1 MKLDEQE
8 KLSQVIEPINSYDMF
23 LADLQKELS
32 EEIDRV
38 IIEEIKQ
45 KLGKQTDE
53 IK

>member
-1 MKLDEQE
+1 MKLEEQE
-8 KLSQVIEPINSYDMF
+8 KISQVIEPINYEDMF
-23 LADLQKELS
+23 LAELQREMS
-32 EEIDRV
+32 EEIYRE